1 MPAAGEDLTV
11 SPNRQRFNRTIVGK
25 MARRRRSRIAFLG
38 FRGVVDEDA
47 NASDRVASRSRLA
60 GISHES
66 NSFNV
71 HPTRLED
78 FRQSPDVA
86 LEGFTREVRRLADML
101 WGTRDQ
107 LTLRARAPAAVW
119 FEVRRYKARSE

>member
-1 MPAAGEDLTV
+1 MPFSGFEVLSIKMRMLLIVLLAAVALPAQ
-11 SPNRQRFNRTIVGK
+11 SRKWLIAIV
-25 MARRRRSRIAFLG
+25 
-38 FRGVVDEDA
+38 
-47 NASDRVASRSRLA
+47 

-86 LEGFTREVRRLADML
+86 REDFTREAAETNNDP
-101 WGTRDQ
+101 GTGP
-107 LTLRARAPAAVW
+107 ARGAASLGHALGYARPAHA
-119 FEVRRYKARSE
+119 ARTGAGRCLV

>member
-1 MPAAGEDLTV
+1 MKMRMLLIVLLAAVALPAQPRKPL
-11 SPNRQRFNRTIVGK
+11 
-25 MARRRRSRIAFLG
+25 IAI
-38 FRGVVDEDA
+38 
-47 NASDRVASRSRLA
+47 A

-66 NSFNV
+66 NPFNV

-86 LEGFTREVRRLADML
+86 REDFTREAAKTNNDPELAQREARRLSDML

-119 FEVRRYKARSE
+119 FEVRRYEAPSE

>member
-1 MPAAGEDLTV
+1 MPFSGFEVLSIKMRMLLIVLLAAVALPAQ
-11 SPNRQRFNRTIVGK
+11 SRKWLIAIV
-25 MARRRRSRIAFLG
+25 
-38 FRGVVDEDA
+38 
-47 NASDRVASRSRLA
+47 

-86 LEGFTREVRRLADML
+86 REDFTREAVKTHNDPELAQREARRLSDML

-107 LTLRARAPAAVW
+107 LTLRAPAPAAVW
-119 FEVRRYKARSE
+119 FEGRRYEAPSE